1 MTEKPNMLYH
11 FTSPIGLSAI
21 LRSRCISLTE
31 SNLNTSHGNCG
42 VVWLT
47 SSPGSENHGLKF
59 DNSIPA
65 EFDKTTIRIT
75 LPYSDVYRHWD
86 EWSTGKGM
94 DESYKAI
101 LIRSAGAAETHKTW
115 YISEAIIPIDLFL
128 KVENMTTSEVIP
140 VEDAIKS
147 LSDKASPELRFS
159 NVIDG
164 YIANQP
170 MHLQILLLNV
180 RLAIRQALPDAME
193 KISYQMPTFWRG
205 RNLIHFAAQKNHLG
219 LYPGAE
225 AVEHFAPRLTE
236 YKTSKGAIR
245 FPYKTFS
252 DKQMELIAEIAAWCG
267 STKE

>member
-21 LRSRCISLTE
+21 LRSRHISLTE

-42 VVWLT
+42 VVRLT
-47 SSPGSENHGLKF
+47 SSPDSSNHGLKF
-59 DNSIPA
+59 GNNVPA

-86 EWSTGKGM
+86 EWSASKGM
-94 DESYKAI
+94 DKSYKEI
-101 LIRSAGAAETHKTW
+101 LIHSTGAFETYKTW
-115 YISEAIIPIDLFL
+115 YVSEIIIPIDEVL
-128 KVENMTTSEVIP
+128 KVENLTTGEVIS
-140 VEDAIKS
+140 VVDAIKS
-147 LSDKASPELRFS
+147 LSDKASPEVRFS

-180 RLAIRQALPDAME
+180 RLAISRALPDAAE

-267 STKE
+267 RENK